1 MTSKFLNK
9 KVVIDGIIFQSEKE
23 AERYVFLKILQ
34 SQGEISAL
42 EIQPKFEVW
51 IKGQWIFSYTAD
63 FRYKRDGQVIV
74 EDVKAEGKPRPGRKT
89 FTTRTPL
96 YQLKKKLVKA
106 LLGIEITE
114 II

>member
-1 MTSKFLNK
+1 MSKFHSK
-9 KVVIDGIIFQSEKE
+9 KTTIDGIIFQSEKE

-63 FRYKRDGQVIV
+63 FRYKKDGQAIV
-74 EDVKAEGKPRPGRKT
+74 EDVKGEDKQCRPGKKP
-89 FTTRTPL
+89 FTTQTPI
-96 YQLKKKLVKA
+96 YRLKKKLVKA
-106 LLGIEITE
+106 LLGVEITE
-114 II
+114 VI